1 MTNQA
6 GETTPKAFWRR
17 PIVLFVVV
25 LLLIIIVA
33 AIYYF
38 VIREEDEGV
47 SKPDTVEDQQEA
59 ADNAL
64 EILRDLA
71 KDNYATLGFESKEE
85 ADAATLGTPLM
96 LYLVPLDGLQAHD
109 GEADPNELLQ
119 DSRIV
124 MYPVMVDGTVRSA
137 VGVQGSDEGWTPAT
151 FGSATL
157 IQAIA
162 RVQLAPDSFIVQ
174 VPALGLHF
182 VGEKTDGELTLT
194 PIAENAFDL
203 PVGKPVDAKEVF
215 SLLQEAALDIDPE
228 APM

>member
-6 GETTPKAFWRR
+6 SETTPKAFWRR
-17 PIVLFVVV
+17 PTVLSILV

-38 VIREEDEGV
+38 VIREEDEGM

-71 KDNYATLGFESKEE
+71 KDNYTMLGFQSKEE
-85 ADAATLGTPLM
+85 ADAATLGMPLT
-96 LYLVPLDGLQAHD
+96 LYLVPLDGLQAYA
-109 GEADPNELLQ
+109 GEADPHELLQ

-124 MYPVMVDGTVRSA
+124 MYPVMVDDTVRSA
-137 VGVQGSDEGWTPAT
+137 VGIQGSEEGWTPAT

-157 IQAIA
+157 IQAIS
-162 RVQLAPDSFIVQ
+162 RVKLNPDSFIVQ

-182 VGEKTDGELTLT
+182 VGEQMDDELVLI
-194 PIAENAFDL
+194 PIVETAFDL
-203 PVGKPVDAKEVF
+203 PVGQPVDAKEVF
-215 SLLQEAALDIDPE
+215 SVLQEAARDVD
-228 APM
+228 ADSPM

>member
-1 MTNQA
+1 MTNQT

-17 PIVLFVVV
+17 PIVLLVFV
-25 LLLIIIVA
+25 LLLIIIVV

-38 VIREEDEGV
+38 VIREDDEGV
-47 SKPDTVEDQQEA
+47 AKPDTVEDQQEA

-64 EILRDLA
+64 KILRDLA

-85 ADAATLGTPLM
+85 ADAATLGTPLT
-96 LYLVPLDGLQAHD
+96 LYLVPLDGLQAYE
-109 GEADPNELLQ
+109 GEADPDELLQ
-119 DSRIV
+119 DSQIV
-124 MYPVMVDGTVRSA
+124 LYPVMVDDTVRSA
-137 VGVQGSDEGWTPAT
+137 VGIQGSDEGWTPAT

-162 RVQLAPDSFIVQ
+162 RVGPNPDSFIVQ

-182 VGEKTDGELTLT
+182 VGERMDGELVLT

-203 PVGKPVDAKEVF
+203 PVGKPVDAQEVF
-215 SLLQEAALDIDPE
+215 SVLQEAALDIDTD

>member
-6 GETTPKAFWRR
+6 GETTRKAFWRR
-17 PIVLFVVV
+17 PIVLSIFV
-25 LLLIIIVA
+25 LLLIIIVVA
-33 AIYYF
+33 VYYF
-38 VIREEDEGV
+38 VIREEEEGM

-71 KDNYATLGFESKEE
+71 KDNYATLGFESEKE
-85 ADAATLGTPLM
+85 ADEATLGMPLT
-96 LYLVPLDGLQAHD
+96 LYLVPLDGLQTYE

-124 MYPVMVDGTVRSA
+124 MYPVLVNDTVRSA
-137 VGVQGSDEGWTPAT
+137 VGIQGNEEGWTPAT

-162 RVQLAPDSFIVQ
+162 RVELNPDSFIVQ
-174 VPALGLHF
+174 VPALGLYF
-182 VGEKTDGELTLT
+182 VGDREDDDLVLI
-194 PIAENAFDL
+194 PIVENAFDL
-203 PVGKPVDAKEVF
+203 PVGQPVAAREVF
-215 SLLQEAALDIDPE
+215 SVLQEAALDVDPD